1 MEYNKEKKEFYV
13 KEFRRFLVQHA
24 YYSKFIDLMAEDTL
38 EDLFDRFESKNIDYY
53 YLVKKG
59 IFTKLLFDTMMK
71 GEMHNRWIY
80 FYEKFEKSFGREIV
94 LPHPTSETFFNHKPI
109 SCKDN
114 G

>member
-1 MEYNKEKKEFYV
+1 MEYNKEKREFYI
-13 KEFRRFLVQHA
+13 KEFRRFLVQQA
-24 YYSKFIDLMAEDTL
+24 YYSKFIELMAEDSI
-38 EDLFDRFESKNIDYY
+38 EDLFDRFERNKIDYY

-94 LPHPTSETFFNHKPI
+94 IEHPTSETFFKNKHIPW
-109 SCKDN
+109 
-114 G
+114 